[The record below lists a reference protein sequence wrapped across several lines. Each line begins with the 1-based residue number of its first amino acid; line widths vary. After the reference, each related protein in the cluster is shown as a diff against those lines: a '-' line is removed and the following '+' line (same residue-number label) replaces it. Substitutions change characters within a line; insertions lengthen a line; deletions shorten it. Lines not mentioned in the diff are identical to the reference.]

1 MRLRRLDL
9 TRYGKFTDHSL
20 DFGAAPSGKA
30 EGDADFHIIY
40 GPNEA
45 GKSTTMQ
52 GWLDLLYGIP
62 AQSRLNFLHPY
73 NAMQVGACLEADGET
88 VDLIRTK
95 GRTNTLTDPSGAVLP
110 EAVLQGILGGIDR
123 AGYEAMFSLD
133 DETLEQ
139 GGESIL
145 SSQGDL
151 GQMLFTASSGLA
163 EMGQALDGL
172 RAQAAG
178 FFKPGGRSGG
188 LADLKKALADIEA
201 QIAAQDIGA
210 RDFAAL
216 AQQRDQAL
224 AAWEAAEAD
233 QQATARQLYLV
244 DRQLAALPLV
254 TRLHR
259 VTAALADLPD
269 LPPLPQGWAEDLPD
283 LIRDEG
289 LLRVRIEEQ
298 AAQMT
303 ALQAEHDAA
312 TDDAAMLACVPRM
325 AAAEALKSD
334 YDGAVR
340 DLPARQAAALA
351 AEARRDDLLR
361 RLDAVGR
368 DPAEVLPSV
377 PVVAALRALM
387 ERQSGVVAAL
397 ETARSE
403 AEAAQDKHDGLTQ
416 RMGGDLAAA
425 PDLAVLDEVM
435 QTVLHRDPDGT
446 TERAFAVQRGARDRW
461 QAQLARLAPWRG
473 EGNELAGLVLPD
485 IEQVLQWRQ
494 DIAAAQQA
502 QAQGREASARL
513 TDEMARLH
521 AGLRAVTD
529 TGAVT
534 LEIAAEIRAAREALW
549 SGHRACLTEQTAEA
563 FEAAMR
569 RDDQVTAALAQAQAA
584 ARGRAEA
591 QSRLALVEIEMAR
604 AEETADAAA
613 ERIAAVRRALAAQ
626 LPEGLEPDTSP
637 DAFADW
643 LRRREA
649 ALEAWEALQ
658 SAERELAGAE
668 ALRRT
673 SRDALA
679 AALHSAGQAGQ
690 WQAGQ
695 SQVGQSQAGQGQAGQ
710 GQTVLADAPLALLV
724 AQAHVLQKR
733 ARDMAALVQAQ
744 EEAAADLARRRAAET
759 RAETAMQRWQAE
771 WREACARVALYDN
784 PPDVPAMGEALD
796 LLQALD
802 RVWTEWRGLQDRIAK
817 MQDNR
822 AAFAGAVAGLASELG
837 LPEAETAA
845 QWERLVA
852 RRQAAQRGQDQ
863 RRDLK
868 GKLDKG
874 AGTARDLRD
883 RLAALEARLTD
894 FRTHLACADNAAL
907 VRAVDHLRQGQELQG
922 QRSQL
927 ARDICEGIGTT
938 DLAEAMAMLDGLDRP
953 ALAASRDSLHAAQQR
968 QAQALQELYAERT
981 QAQARIEAVG
991 GDDAVA
997 RLQERRQTLLLQIEE
1012 EVRGYLRHRLGA
1024 VVVDHAL
1031 QRYRD
1036 THRSAMMQRAS
1047 DAFRVITRGA
1057 YSRLAAQLDGEREVL
1072 VAIAAHGA
1080 SKLARDLS
1088 KGTRFQL
1095 YLALRVAGFHEIA
1108 GARAT
1113 VPFIADDILETF
1125 DDDRAAETF
1134 ALLAGMAQA
1143 GQVIYLTH
1151 HRHLCEIARK
1161 VCPDVRVHT
1170 LG

>member
-20 DFGAAPSGKA
+20 DFGAAPAGHGQ
-30 EGDADFHIIY
+30 GDADFHIIY

-73 NAMQVGACLEADGET
+73 NAMQVGACIEAGGET
-88 VDLIRTK
+88 VELARTK

-133 DETLEQ
+133 DETLEL

-163 EMGQALDGL
+163 EMGQALDNL
-172 RAQAAG
+172 RAQATG

-188 LADLKKALADIEA
+188 LADLKKALAEIEA
-201 QIAAQDIGA
+201 EIAAQDIGA
-210 RDFAAL
+210 RDFAVL
-216 AQQRDQAL
+216 AQQRDQAQ
-224 AAWEAAEAD
+224 AAWDAAEAE
-233 QQATARQLYLV
+233 QEATVRQLHLV

-254 TRLHR
+254 TRLQLI
-259 VTAALADLPD
+259 TAALADLPD
-269 LPPLPQGWAEDLPD
+269 LRPLPQGWAEDLPD

-289 LLRVRIEEQ
+289 LIRVRIEEQ
-298 AAQMT
+298 AAQMA

-312 TDDAAMLACVPRM
+312 IDDAEMLACGPRM

-340 DLPARQAAALA
+340 DLPTRQAAALA

-361 RLDAVGR
+361 RLGAVGR
-368 DPAEVLPSV
+368 NPAEVLPSV
-377 PVVAALRALM
+377 QVVAALRALM
-387 ERQSGVVAAL
+387 ERQSGVVAAQ
-397 ETARSE
+397 ETARTE
-403 AEAAQDKHDGLTQ
+403 AEAAQDKHDGLA
-416 RMGGDLAAA
+416 RRIGGDLAAS

-435 QTVLHRDPDGT
+435 QSVLHRDPEGT
-446 TERAFAVQRGARDRW
+446 AERALAAQKAARDRW
-461 QAQLARLAPWRG
+461 KAQLARLAPWHG
-473 EGNELAGLVLPD
+473 MGSDLAGLAVPNV
-485 IEQVLQWRQ
+485 EQVQLWRQ
-494 DIAAAQQA
+494 DIAGAQQA
-502 QAQGREASARL
+502 LAQGREASARI
-513 TDEMARLH
+513 TDDMARTE

-529 TGAVT
+529 AGAVT

-549 SGHRACLTEQTAEA
+549 SSHRASLTVQTAGA

-569 RDDQVTAALAQAQAA
+569 RDDQVTAAMAQAQAE

-591 QSRLALVEIEMAR
+591 QSRLAVLGIEMAR
-604 AEETADAAA
+604 AEEAAEAAA
-613 ERIAAVRRALAAQ
+613 GRIAAVRREIAAH
-626 LPEGLEPDTSP
+626 LPNGLEPDTAP
-637 DAFADW
+637 EEFGDW
-643 LRRREA
+643 LRRRET

-658 SAERELAGAE
+658 AAERELEGAE
-668 ALRRT
+668 ALRQT
-673 SRDALA
+673 ARDALA
-679 AALHSAGQAGQ
+679 AALHSAGQAVQ
-690 WQAGQ
+690 
-695 SQVGQSQAGQGQAGQ
+695 
-710 GQTVLADAPLALLV
+710 ADAPLALLV
-724 AQAHVLQKR
+724 AQAHVLQNR
-733 ARDMAALVQAQ
+733 ARDMAALAQAQ
-744 EEAAADLARRRAAET
+744 QEAAADLARRRAAEA
-759 RAETAMQRWQAE
+759 RAETAMQLWQDE
-771 WREACARVALYDN
+771 WRDACARIALHDS
-784 PPDVPAMGEALD
+784 PPDVATMGEALD
-796 LLQALD
+796 LLQELD

-822 AAFAGAVAGLASELG
+822 AAFAGAVADLATALG
-837 LPEAETAA
+837 LQEAEPAA

-852 RRQAAQRGQDQ
+852 RRQAAQRGQEQ
-863 RRDLK
+863 RRDVQ
-868 GKLDKG
+868 GKLAKG
-874 AGTARDLRD
+874 AEAARGLRD

-894 FRTHLACADNAAL
+894 FRAHLGCADNAAL
-907 VRAVDHLRQGQELQG
+907 VLAVDQLRQGQDLRG
-922 QRSQL
+922 QRNQF
-927 ARDICEGIGTT
+927 ARDICEGMGTAQL
-938 DLAEAMAMLDGLDRP
+938 DAAMAMLDGLDRP
-953 ALAASRDSLHAAQQR
+953 ALAASRDSLQAAQQR
-968 QAQALQELYAERT
+968 QAQALQELYAART

-1012 EVRGYLRHRLGA
+1012 EVRGYLRHRLGT

-1161 VCPDVRVHT
+1161 VCPDVRVHS
-1170 LG
+1170 LD

>member
-20 DFGAAPSGKA
+20 DFGAAPSGGEA
-30 EGDADFHIIY
+30 EGNADFHIIY

-62 AQSRLNFLHPY
+62 TQSRLNFLHPY
-73 NAMQVGACLEADGET
+73 SAMQVGACIEAGGET
-88 VDLIRTK
+88 VELIRTK
-95 GRTNTLTDPSGAVLP
+95 GRNNTLTDPSGAVLP

-172 RAQAAG
+172 RAQASG

-188 LADLKKALADIEA
+188 LADLKKALAEIDA

-210 RDFAAL
+210 RDFVVL
-216 AQQRDQAL
+216 AQARDHAQ
-224 AAWEAAEAD
+224 AAWDAAEAE
-233 QQATARQLYLV
+233 QEATVRQLHLV

-254 TRLHR
+254 TRLQL
-259 VTAALADLPD
+259 VTAALDALPD
-269 LPPLPQGWAEDLPD
+269 LPPLPQGWAADLPD

-289 LLRVRIEEQ
+289 LIRVRIEEQ
-298 AAQMT
+298 TAQMA
-303 ALQAEHDAA
+303 ALQAEHEAA
-312 TDDAAMLACVPRM
+312 TDDAAMLACTDRM

-340 DLPARQAAALA
+340 DLPARQAAALS
-351 AEARRDDLLR
+351 AEERMHDLLR
-361 RLDAVGR
+361 RLGAVGR
-368 DPAEVLPSV
+368 DPAEVLPPV
-377 PVVAALRALM
+377 PVVTALRALM
-387 ERQSGVVAAL
+387 ERQSGVVSAL
-397 ETARSE
+397 ETARVE
-403 AEAAQDKHDGLTQ
+403 AQAAQEKLAGLTR
-416 RMGGDLAAA
+416 RMGGDLAAS

-435 QTVLHRDPDGT
+435 QTVLLRDPDGA
-446 TERAFAVQRGARDRW
+446 TERAMTAQKSARDRW
-461 QAQLARLAPWRG
+461 EAQLARLGPWRG
-473 EGNELAGLVLPD
+473 AGRDLAVLVVPGAD
-485 IEQVLQWRQ
+485 QVQQWRQ
-494 DIAAAQQA
+494 DILAAEQA
-502 QAQGREASARL
+502 LAQGRETCARI
-513 TDEMARLH
+513 TDDMARTH
-521 AGLRAVTD
+521 AGLPAVTD
-529 TGAVT
+529 GGEAT
-534 LEIAAEIRAAREALW
+534 LETAAEVRAAREALW
-549 SGHRACLTEQTAEA
+549 SSHRASLTAQTAEA
-563 FEAAMR
+563 FEAALR
-569 RDDQVTAALAQAQAA
+569 RDDQVTAALAYAQAE

-591 QSRLALVEIEMAR
+591 QSRLVVMGVDMAR
-604 AEETADAAA
+604 AEAAA
-613 ERIAAVRRALAAQ
+613 QAAVERIAVLRGDLAAR
-626 LPEGLEPDTSP
+626 LPDGLGPDTSP
-637 DAFADW
+637 DGFADW
-643 LRRREA
+643 LRRRDT

-658 SAERELAGAE
+658 AAERELAGAE
-668 ALRRT
+668 AQRQAARET
-673 SRDALA
+673 VA
-679 AALHSAGQAGQ
+679 AALHSAGQSVQ
-690 WQAGQ
+690 
-695 SQVGQSQAGQGQAGQ
+695 
-710 GQTVLADAPLALLV
+710 ADAPLALLV
-724 AQAHVLQKR
+724 AQAHVLQNR
-733 ARDMAALVQAQ
+733 ARDMAALAQAQ
-744 EEAAADLARRRAAET
+744 EDAAADLARRRTGLEQAA
-759 RAETAMQRWQAE
+759 TAMQEWQGA
-771 WREACARVALYDN
+771 WADACTRIALYDS
-784 PPDVPAMGEALD
+784 PPDMAAIGEALD
-796 LLQALD
+796 LLQELD

-817 MQDNR
+817 MQANR
-822 AAFAGAVAGLASELG
+822 AAFASAVADLATELDQPQG
-837 LPEAETAA
+837 ETSA
-845 QWERLVA
+845 QWTQLQV
-852 RRQAAQRGQDQ
+852 RRQAALRGQEQ
-863 RRDLK
+863 RRDLQ
-868 GKLDKG
+868 GKRDRG
-874 AGTARDLRD
+874 AETARSLRD
-883 RLAALEARLTD
+883 RLAVLEARLAE
-894 FRTHLACADNAAL
+894 FRAQLDCGDNEAL
-907 VRAVDHLRQGQELQG
+907 VLAVDHLRQRQDLQA

-927 ARDICEGIGTT
+927 AGDICEGMGTAH
-938 DLAEAMAMLDGLDRP
+938 LSEAMAMLDGLDRP
-953 ALAASRDSLHAAQQR
+953 ALAAARDGLNDAQQR
-968 QAQALQELYAERT
+968 QAQGLQQLYAALT
-981 QAQARIEAVG
+981 QAQARIESVG

-1012 EVRGYLRHRLGA
+1012 EVRAYLRHRLGV

-1047 DAFRVITRGA
+1047 DAFGVITRGA
-1057 YSRLAAQLDGEREVL
+1057 YSRLAAQLEGEREVL

-1161 VCPDVRVHT
+1161 VCPTVRVHA

>member
-20 DFGAAPSGKA
+20 DFGAAPSGNA
-30 EGDADFHIIY
+30 AGDADFHIIY

-73 NAMQVGACLEADGET
+73 NAMQVGACIEADGET
-88 VDLIRTK
+88 VNLIRTK

-163 EMGQALDGL
+163 EMGQALDNL
-172 RAQAAG
+172 RAQATG

-188 LADLKKALADIEA
+188 LADLKKALAEIEA

-210 RDFAAL
+210 RDFAVL
-216 AQQRDQAL
+216 AQQRDQAQ
-224 AAWEAAEAD
+224 AAWDAAEAE
-233 QQATARQLYLV
+233 QEATVRQLHLV
-244 DRQLAALPLV
+244 DRQLAAVPLV
-254 TRLHR
+254 TRLQL

-289 LLRVRIEEQ
+289 LIRVRIEEQ
-298 AAQMT
+298 AAQMA

-312 TDDAAMLACVPRM
+312 TDDAEMLACVPRM

-340 DLPARQAAALA
+340 DLPARQAAAQA
-351 AEARRDDLLR
+351 AETRRDDLLR
-361 RLDAVGR
+361 RLGAVGR

-397 ETARSE
+397 KTAQTE
-403 AEAAQDKHDGLTQ
+403 AQAAQDKHEGLA
-416 RMGGDLAAA
+416 RRIGGDLAAS

-435 QTVLHRDPDGT
+435 QNVLHRDPEGT
-446 TERAFAVQRGARDRW
+446 TERALAAQRAARDRW
-461 QAQLARLAPWRG
+461 QAQLARLAPWHG
-473 EGNELAGLVLPD
+473 TGCDLAGLAVPSV
-485 IEQVLQWRQ
+485 EQVQHWRQ
-494 DIAAAQQA
+494 DIAGAQQA
-502 QAQGREASARL
+502 QAQGREASARI
-513 TDEMARLH
+513 TDDMARTE
-521 AGLRAVTD
+521 AGIRAVTD
-529 TGAVT
+529 AGAVT

-549 SGHRACLTEQTAEA
+549 SSHRASLTVQTAEA

-569 RDDQVTAALAQAQAA
+569 RDDQVTAALAQAQAE

-591 QSRLALVEIEMAR
+591 QTRLAVLGVEMAR
-604 AEETADAAA
+604 AEEAA
-613 ERIAAVRRALAAQ
+613 ETAAGRIAALRREIAGQ
-626 LPEGLEPDTSP
+626 LPDGLEPDTAP
-637 DAFADW
+637 EEFADW
-643 LRRREA
+643 LRRRET
-649 ALEAWEALQ
+649 ALEAREALQ
-658 SAERELAGAE
+658 AAERELAGAK
-668 ALRRT
+668 ALQQT
-673 SRDALA
+673 ARDALA
-679 AALHSAGQAGQ
+679 AALHGAGQAVQ
-690 WQAGQ
+690 
-695 SQVGQSQAGQGQAGQ
+695 
-710 GQTVLADAPLALLV
+710 ADAPLALLV
-724 AQAHVLQKR
+724 AQAHVLQTR
-733 ARDMAALVQAQ
+733 ARDMAALAQAQ
-744 EEAAADLARRRAAET
+744 EEAAADLARRRAAEA
-759 RAETAMQRWQAE
+759 RADSAMQLWQDE
-771 WREACARVALYDN
+771 WRDACARIALHDS
-784 PPDVPAMGEALD
+784 PPDVAAMGEALD
-796 LLQALD
+796 LLQELD

-822 AAFAGAVAGLASELG
+822 AAFAGAVADLASGLG
-837 LPEAETAA
+837 LPETETAA

-852 RRQAAQRGQDQ
+852 RRHAALRGQEQ
-863 RRDLK
+863 RRDLQ
-868 GKLDKG
+868 GKCDKG
-874 AGTARDLRD
+874 AEMARGLCD
-883 RLAALEARLTD
+883 RLASVEARLTD
-894 FRTHLACADNAAL
+894 FRAHLGCADNAAL
-907 VRAVDHLRQGQELQG
+907 VLAVDHLRQGQDLQG
-922 QRSQL
+922 QRDQL
-927 ARDICEGIGTT
+927 ARDICEGMGTARL
-938 DLAEAMAMLDGLDRP
+938 DEAMAMLDGLDRP
-953 ALAASRDSLHAAQQR
+953 ALAATRDGLQAAQQR
-968 QAQALQELYAERT
+968 QAQALQELYATRM
-981 QAQARIEAVG
+981 QAQARIDAVG

-1012 EVRGYLRHRLGA
+1012 DVRGYLRHRLGA
-1024 VVVDHAL
+1024 VAVDHAL
-1031 QRYRD
+1031 QGYRD

-1047 DAFRVITRGA
+1047 DAFHVITRGA
-1057 YSRLAAQLDGEREVL
+1057 YSRLAAQLEGEREVL

-1108 GARAT
+1108 GTRAT

-1161 VCPDVRVHT
+1161 VCPKVRVHA

>member
-20 DFGAAPSGKA
+20 DFGAAPAGNGQ
-30 EGDADFHIIY
+30 GDADFHIIY

-73 NAMQVGACLEADGET
+73 NAMQVGACIEAGGET
-88 VDLIRTK
+88 VELIRTK

-163 EMGQALDGL
+163 EMGQALDNL
-172 RAQAAG
+172 RAQATG

-188 LADLKKALADIEA
+188 LADLKKALAEIDA
-201 QIAAQDIGA
+201 QITAQDIGA
-210 RDFAAL
+210 RDFAVL
-216 AQQRDQAL
+216 AQQRDQAQ
-224 AAWEAAEAD
+224 AAWDAAEAE
-233 QQATARQLYLV
+233 QEATARQLHLV

-254 TRLHR
+254 TRLQL

-289 LLRVRIEEQ
+289 LIRVRIEEQ

-312 TDDAAMLACVPRM
+312 TDDAEMLACVSRM

-340 DLPARQAAALA
+340 DLPTRQAAALA

-361 RLDAVGR
+361 RLGAVGR

-397 ETARSE
+397 ETARTE
-403 AEAAQDKHDGLTQ
+403 AEAAQAKHDGLAL
-416 RMGGDLAAA
+416 RIGGDLAAA
-425 PDLAVLDEVM
+425 PDLSVLDEVM

-446 TERAFAVQRGARDRW
+446 TERALAAQKAARDRW
-461 QAQLARLAPWRG
+461 QTQLARLAPWHG
-473 EGNELAGLVLPD
+473 TGGDLAGLAVPNV
-485 IEQVLQWRQ
+485 EQVQLWRQ
-494 DIAAAQQA
+494 EVTAAQQA
-502 QAQGREASARL
+502 LAQGRETSARI
-513 TDEMARLH
+513 TDDMARTH

-529 TGAVT
+529 AGAVT

-549 SGHRACLTEQTAEA
+549 SSHRGSLTAQTAEA

-569 RDDQVTAALAQAQAA
+569 RDDQVTAAMAQAQAE

-591 QSRLALVEIEMAR
+591 QSRLAVLGVEMAR
-604 AEETADAAA
+604 AEEAAEAAA
-613 ERIAAVRRALAAQ
+613 DRIAALRREIAAR
-626 LPEGLEPDTSP
+626 LPDGLEPDTAP

-643 LRRREA
+643 LRRRET

-658 SAERELAGAE
+658 SAERDLAGAE

-679 AALHSAGQAGQ
+679 AALQSAGQAVQ
-690 WQAGQ
+690 
-695 SQVGQSQAGQGQAGQ
+695 
-710 GQTVLADAPLALLV
+710 ADAPLALLV
-724 AQAHVLQKR
+724 AQAHVLQNR
-733 ARDMAALVQAQ
+733 ARDMAALTQAQ

-759 RAETAMQRWQAE
+759 RAEAAMQLWQAE
-771 WREACARVALYDN
+771 WRDACARIALHDS
-784 PPDVPAMGEALD
+784 PPDVAAMGEALD
-796 LLQALD
+796 LLQELD

-822 AAFAGAVAGLASELG
+822 AAFAGAVADLASTLG
-837 LPEAETAA
+837 LPESETAA

-852 RRQAAQRGQDQ
+852 RRQAAQRGQEQ
-863 RRDLK
+863 RRDLQ
-868 GKLDKG
+868 GKCAKG
-874 AGTARDLRD
+874 AETARGLRD
-883 RLAALEARLTD
+883 RLAALEARLTE
-894 FRTHLACADNAAL
+894 FRLHLGCADNAAL
-907 VRAVDHLRQGQELQG
+907 VQAVDHLRQGHDLQG
-922 QRSQL
+922 QRNQL
-927 ARDICEGIGTT
+927 ARDICEGMGTAQL
-938 DLAEAMAMLDGLDRP
+938 DAAMAMLDGLDRP
-953 ALAASRDSLHAAQQR
+953 ALAAARDSLQAAQQR
-968 QAQALQELYAERT
+968 QAQALQELYAART
-981 QAQARIEAVG
+981 QAQARIDAVG

-1024 VVVDHAL
+1024 VVVEHAL

-1057 YSRLAAQLDGEREVL
+1057 YSRLATQLEGEREIL

-1134 ALLAGMAQA
+1134 ALLGGMAQA

-1161 VCPDVRVHT
+1161 VCPAVRVHA